1 MMNDL
6 PRNEFYRTALNN
18 ALSGRSDSSVLE
30 IGTGSGLLA
39 MLAAKQGARVVYAI
53 EASSHVAQLAHMN
66 MKKNGLDHKIHV
78 INKLSTKVRVGEGE
92 DLPEK
97 ADILVCEILG
107 TCMLGES
114 ALRYVSDVR
123 NRLLKPDAQIIPA
136 SGRQF
141 VTLVESEDLLSITSV
156 GQWGGIN
163 LEGFNL
169 LQDTASFVFTKQ

>member
-1 MMNDL
+1 
-6 PRNEFYRTALNN
+6 
-18 ALSGRSDSSVLE
+18 
-30 IGTGSGLLA
+30 
-39 MLAAKQGARVVYAI
+39 
-53 EASSHVAQLAHMN
+53 
-66 MKKNGLDHKIHV
+66 
-78 INKLSTKVRVGEGE
+78 
-92 DLPEK
+92 
-97 ADILVCEILG
+97 
-107 TCMLGES
+107 MLGES

-169 LQDTASFVFTKQ
+169 LQDTASCVFTKQ